1 MEPIRE
7 LSPGALKTLKLENL
21 RLLQLKDFETAIQ
34 RIRPSVSH
42 DTLSL
47 FSTWSE
53 SYGTK

>member
-7 LSPGALKTLKLENL
+7 LSSEALTTLKLENL
-21 RLLQLKDFETAIQ
+21 RALHIKDFEAAIQ

-42 DTLSL
+42 DTLSS
-47 FSTWSE
+47 FITWSE